1 MAWSPTNDFNLTVDL
16 YNIAITD
23 RILLGATF
31 DGSSDP
37 VIAKILADS
46 GLTQI
51 AGVQFPTNAL
61 DTKTNGLDVAANYRL
76 HPGAG
81 LLDFTLAFNFT
92 KNEVTRIDPLP
103 AILVGK
109 GSSYTSALDIVT
121 INAIEKNR
129 PDRRSSLTSNY
140 SQGRF
145 HVMGRISDYG
155 KFVDGSL
162 DGLETFGAK
171 QLFDGEIGYRW
182 DAINVSLGA
191 RNLFNTYPDQ
201 VKIEANTNNGTF
213 IWPGASPFGYNGRY
227 IYVRSEILLSR

>member
-1 MAWSPTNDFNLTVDL
+1 
-16 YNIAITD
+16 
-23 RILLGATF
+23 
-31 DGSSDP
+31 
-37 VIAKILADS
+37 
-46 GLTQI
+46 
-51 AGVQFPTNAL
+51 VQFPTNAL

-81 LLDFTLAFNFT
+81 PARLHLAFNFT

-129 PDRRSSLTSNY
+129 PRPPLVA
-140 SQGRF
+140 
-145 HVMGRISDYG
+145 HVQLFAGALPRDGRISDYG

-171 QLFDGEIGYRW
+171 QLFDGESATG
-182 DAINVSLGA
+182 
-191 RNLFNTYPDQ
+191 
-201 VKIEANTNNGTF
+201 GT
-213 IWPGASPFGYNGRY
+213 
-227 IYVRSEILLSR
+227 RSTSRSVPATCSTRILTR